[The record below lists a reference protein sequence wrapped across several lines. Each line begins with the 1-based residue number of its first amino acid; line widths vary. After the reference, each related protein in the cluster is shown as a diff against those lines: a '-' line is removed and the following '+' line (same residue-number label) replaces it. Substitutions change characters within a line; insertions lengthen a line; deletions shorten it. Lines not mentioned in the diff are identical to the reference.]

1 MTYDVPFLR
10 HVTSNK
16 TYNCCIFSN
25 FVNSEPI
32 DLKIGTH
39 TDLTCTIYHIK
50 NRTNKNNITRISM
63 ANKYHILKH
72 RAFFKRYVL
81 YGIRGRGRT
90 MRETE
95 TVGTVHSQNYRH
107 CTKGGS

>member
-16 TYNCCIFSN
+16 TYNVAYFLT

-39 TDLTCTIYHIK
+39 IDLTCTIYHIK
-50 NRTNKNNITRISM
+50 NRTNKKNITRISM
-63 ANKYHILKH
+63 STKYHIPGPH
-72 RAFFKRYVL
+72 FK
-81 YGIRGRGRT
+81 
-90 MRETE
+90 
-95 TVGTVHSQNYRH
+95 S
-107 CTKGGS
+107 